1 MDEKRVTRL
10 LFGGLPVVALQIA
23 LAAHLVAGA
32 GVGVLFFRG
41 LWWNARLIVDRGP
54 VSTSVALIVGR
65 FLLIGALLTRAAL
78 EGAAPLLV
86 TALGVLIGRFF
97 VMRAIGKGEP

>member
-1 MDEKRVTRL
+1 MDEKRMTRL
-10 LFGGLPVVALQIA
+10 LFDGLPVVALPIV

-41 LWWNARLIVDRGP
+41 LWWNARLIVDGGR

-65 FLLIGALLTRAAL
+65 LLLIGALLTLAAL

-86 TALGVLIGRFF
+86 TALGVFFGRFF
-97 VMRAIGKGEP
+97 VMRAIGNGEP

>member
-1 MDEKRVTRL
+1 MTRL

-65 FLLIGALLTRAAL
+65 LLLIGALLTLAAL

-86 TALGVLIGRFF
+86 TALGVVVGRSF
-97 VMRAIGKGEP
+97 VMSAIMKVKP

>member
-1 MDEKRVTRL
+1 M
-10 LFGGLPVVALQIA
+10 
-23 LAAHLVAGA
+23 AGA
-32 GVGVLFFRG
+32 VVGVLFFRG

-54 VSTSVALIVGR
+54 VSISLVLIVGR
-65 FLLIGALLTRAAL
+65 FLLIGALLTLAAF